1 MDGREVVWLSLAIL
15 TLLVLVEIAYNLV
28 IYVPNTNY
36 PSPPPATIKTT
47 SSTNTVIFN
56 PVPYYSL
63 LPTIINSS
71 SLTVCDPEHVLISIP
86 NGTPI
91 LLNIIRILSMNAS
104 EVTPSAYW
112 KVADLGGFYV
122 NQQFGKN
129 VTYYIAPLPF
139 NANGSQPK
147 FGLAK
152 LILDYY
158 AFFPYIVTY
167 PPSDYIVVSSPICKI
182 INTYSVKTS
191 VNVIY
196 TTYTYLDYSDSYS
209 YQEGNTTYCYV
220 NNFYAMHVYGTA
232 YLLANGN
239 VISSQSFSHTFYW
252 WGGEYGPNYIYGV
265 VTVPPG
271 VSKDVYGS
279 YSIGAGA
286 GYSFYQY
293 CVGNTEYFVS
303 NYYPTGPYVSTDSY
317 QFNWYKYN
325 VTLPI
330 KVIVYNGS
338 DPQTLINNK
347 IYNCRNIT
355 AYVSYTTW
363 SSLPYSYIAVIKT
376 LDNIKYGNFTIIRRW
391 NAGFVQI
398 IPLPDTQISGNN
410 IDHYLTFSA
419 LSKIAKQPEW
429 VFNHTPEDEIYNENY
444 ANEYGELAYY
454 YALYKFLYQLVQ
466 NNTIPYYYSYIKW
479 EVDILANEIGLNMTV
494 NNSSYDTVNPYFNAL
509 LNGGGN
515 QSLVA
520 MQPVLIDSWG
530 MYYHVFNGTYYVQNE
545 SWEYSMVYGF
555 TIPKIWLN
563 STPYIVLDGTNVT
576 AYLTDPTNI
585 EHSPIVFWW
594 YNPSNLMYNDLPAD
608 GENVTFYTWYM
619 LNPNLPIFFEKE
631 EQNVT
636 IEYYNSTIY
645 EITQQP

>member
-47 SSTNTVIFN
+47 KSSTNTVIFN

-147 FGLAK
+147 FGLTK

-167 PPSDYIVVSSPICKI
+167 PPSDYIVVNPPVYKI
-182 INTYSVKTS
+182 INETSVKTS

-196 TTYTYLDYSDSYS
+196 TSHTYFVDRYTHRSGHTIYIYEYYAMSVSGTAYF
-209 YQEGNTTYCYV
+209 YV
-220 NNFYAMHVYGTA
+220 NNK
-232 YLLANGN
+232 LNG
-239 VISSQSFSHTFYW
+239 SQSFSYTFSW
-252 WGGEYGPNYIYGV
+252 RGGSYTNKFYDT

-271 VSKDVYGS
+271 VQKQVYAS
-279 YSIGAGA
+279 YSIAAGA
-286 GYSFYQY
+286 GYQY
-293 CVGNTEYFVS
+293 SRSTFDNTTYICIT
-303 NYYPTGPYVSTDSY
+303 YYPTGPYLTTEGY
-317 QFNWYKYN
+317 NFNWYEYN
-325 VTLPI
+325 VMLPLKI
-330 KVIVYNGS
+330 TVFNGTNPETEVNNNTYYNR
-338 DPQTLINNK
+338 TINA
-347 IYNCRNIT
+347 I
-355 AYVSYTTW
+355 VSYTTW
-363 SSLPYSYIAVIKT
+363 SSLPHSYIAVIKT
-376 LDNIKYGNFTIIRRW
+376 FDNIKYGNFTIIRRW

-410 IDHYLTFSA
+410 IDHYLTFST

-444 ANEYGELAYY
+444 ANEYGELVYY
-454 YALYKFLYQLVQ
+454 YALYKFLYHLVQ

-494 NNSSYDTVNPYFNAL
+494 NNSSYDTVNPYLTAL
-509 LNGGGN
+509 LNGKGN
-515 QSLVA
+515 QSLVT

-563 STPYIVLDGTNVT
+563 STPYIVLDKTNVT

-585 EHSPIVFWW
+585 EHSPSVFWW
-594 YNPSNLMYNDLPAD
+594 YNPSTLMYNNLPTD
-608 GENVTFYTWYM
+608 GKNVTFYTWYM
-619 LNPNLPIFFEKE
+619 LNSDLPIFFEKE

-636 IEYYNSTIY
+636 IEYYNSTVY

>member
-15 TLLVLVEIAYNLV
+15 ALLVLVEIAYNLV

-47 SSTNTVIFN
+47 KSSTNTVIFN

-86 NGTPI
+86 NGTPT

-147 FGLAK
+147 FGLTK

-167 PPSDYIVVSSPICKI
+167 PPSDKVIVNSPVYKI
-182 INTYSVKTS
+182 INETSVKTS
-191 VNVIY
+191 VNVQY
-196 TTYTYLDYSDSYS
+196 NEYTYLYNEYNIT
-209 YQEGNTTYCYV
+209 QGNVTY
-220 NNFYAMHVYGTA
+220 VYEYYIMEVVGTA
-232 YLLANGN
+232 YLYANN
-239 VISSQSFSHTFYW
+239 QLINSQNFNYIFYW
-252 WGGEYGPNYIYGV
+252 WGGNYSNTVYGD
-265 VTVPPG
+265 TVILPG
-271 VSKDVYGS
+271 VQKQVYGS
-279 YSIGAGA
+279 YSVYSGP
-286 GYSFYQY
+286 GYYTYTVQN
-293 CVGNTEYFVS
+293 GNKTIVY
-303 NYYPTGPYVSTDSY
+303 NIYYPTGPYSSTTSY
-317 QFNWYKYN
+317 NFNWYEYN
-325 VTLPI
+325 IVLQI
-330 KVIVYNGS
+330 KVQVFNGS
-338 DPQTLINNK
+338 NPITYVNNDTYYNRTINA
-347 IYNCRNIT
+347 T
-355 AYVSYTTW
+355 VSYTTW
-363 SSLPYSYIAVIKT
+363 SSLPHSYIVVIKT
-376 LDNIKYGNFTIIRRW
+376 FDNIKYGNFTIIRRW

-444 ANEYGELAYY
+444 ANEYGELVYY
-454 YALYKFLYQLVQ
+454 YTLYKFLYQLVQ

-479 EVDILANEIGLNMTV
+479 EVDILANEIALNMTI
-494 NNSSYDTVNPYFNAL
+494 NGCSYSTSFNPYLTAL
-509 LNGGGN
+509 LNGKGN

-530 MYYHVFNGTYYVQNE
+530 MYYHVFNGTYNVKN
-545 SWEYSMVYGF
+545 SNNWVYSIIYGF
-555 TIPKIWLN
+555 TIPQIWLN
-563 STPYIVLDGTNVT
+563 STPYIVINNGTNVT

-585 EHSPIVFWW
+585 EHSPVVFWW
-594 YNPSNLMYNDLPAD
+594 YNPSTLMYNNLPTD
-608 GENVTFYTWYM
+608 SEELTFCTWYM
-619 LNPNLPIFFEKE
+619 LNSDLPIFFEKE

-636 IEYYNSTIY
+636 IEYYNSNLY